1 MMIRVLYIT
10 FNCGMTLSL
19 SLSTLIIKMCF
30 DSMGFWRPATASILS
45 PPPPPNIYV
54 RVNRQ
59 ERETICSF
67 MHWVSRFCS
76 ELVILYYWWS
86 RYVLKRE
93 KRKAV
98 AEWKLCMI
106 SRGHLVFQ
114 PLAIFSWSIS
124 SFSRKGGVQALIF
137 IKKFSLYSEHT
148 NHTKRAR
155 VAIASSS
162 KHFIC
167 CFLTPCSA

>member
-1 MMIRVLYIT
+1 MNNDSVLSRGEAMMIRVLYIT

-19 SLSTLIIKMCF
+19 SLHFNNKNVFWF
-30 DSMGFWRPATASILS
+30 DGYLTPSHRLHFIS
-45 PPPPPNIYV
+45 PPPTIYV

-86 RYVLKRE
+86 RYDLKRE

-124 SFSRKGGVQALIF
+124 SFSRKGC
-137 IKKFSLYSEHT
+137 
-148 NHTKRAR
+148 
-155 VAIASSS
+155 ASA
-162 KHFIC
+162 H
-167 CFLTPCSA
+167 LH